1 MKEYLIQR
9 FLRNN
14 HNKYH
19 KYCKEWV
26 ENVTPEQ
33 IQYFIEEKKR
43 LNLSHIA
50 SEWNGYIN
58 HSRLITC
65 EIPSSTL
72 GDATRFKCKTIMKDS
87 YIIEEF

>member
-19 KYCKEWV
+19 KYCKEWA

-43 LNLSHIA
+43 L
-50 SEWNGYIN
+50 
-58 HSRLITC
+58 
-65 EIPSSTL
+65 
-72 GDATRFKCKTIMKDS
+72 KS
-87 YIIEEF
+87 YRV